1 MERDVSNAGWK
12 SDLTASLNRMGDL
25 RLSEGRKEE
34 AEKYFREIL
43 GIMRELVERDGSNV
57 GWKKDLVI
65 SLKRMANLRVL
76 QEQEEEAEKLYK
88 EARDI
93 QHALE

>member
-1 MERDVSNAGWK
+1 VERDGSNAGWK
-12 SDLTASLNRMGDL
+12 RDLTVSLNRMGDL
-25 RLSEGRKEE
+25 RLSQEKEGE
-34 AEKYFREIL
+34 AEEYFRESL

>member
-1 MERDVSNAGWK
+1 
-12 SDLTASLNRMGDL
+12 
-25 RLSEGRKEE
+25 
-34 AEKYFREIL
+34 
-43 GIMRELVERDGSNV
+43 MRELVACDGSNV